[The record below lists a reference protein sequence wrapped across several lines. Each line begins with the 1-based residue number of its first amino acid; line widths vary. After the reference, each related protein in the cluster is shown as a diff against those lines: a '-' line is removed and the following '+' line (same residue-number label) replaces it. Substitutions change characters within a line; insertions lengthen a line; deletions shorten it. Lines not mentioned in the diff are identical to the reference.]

1 MKLTKQQLTKIIREE
16 LGREGV
22 QERTMAPSGEFA
34 GEVSKGGDPRPK
46 IQQNFADLANTVYHF
61 DDATIPLL
69 TGLVDNLDG
78 ETAEAAKDLLQRVQQ
93 LKSDMRK
100 YSGV

>member
-1 MKLTKQQLTKIIREE
+1 MKLTKVQLTKIIKEE
-16 LGREGV
+16 IAE
-22 QERTMAPSGEFA
+22 A
-34 GEVSKGGDPRPK
+34 SKGLDPRPQ

-61 DDATIPLL
+61 DDTTIPLL
-69 TGLVDNLDG
+69 AGLVDNRDG
-78 ETAEAAKDLLQRVQQ
+78 ETAEAAKDLLQRVEQ